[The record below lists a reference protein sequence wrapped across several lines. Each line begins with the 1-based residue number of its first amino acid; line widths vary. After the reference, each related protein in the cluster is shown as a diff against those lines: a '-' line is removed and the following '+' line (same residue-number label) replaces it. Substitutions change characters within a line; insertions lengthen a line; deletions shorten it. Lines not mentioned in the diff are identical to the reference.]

1 MGLPARKLP
10 PDSMFRKLCLGQCA
24 DIWKHVTQHVCS
36 QRTVKK
42 IRGNLYWYTQ
52 LQQSEVEQKRSE
64 NELERRRQLLQ
75 DISGVTSEIQ
85 QLDLQIEMAQRQ
97 LASDESAI
105 EQTQEK
111 IRDVKKRILLLR
123 AYSNWR
129 AKERKKLRENIV
141 KINHSL
147 ERCQHVSSQARSEVV
162 LGSIFVESNG
172 SGNSS
177 SAVPESEVLRDV
189 KKACIMRYEFIRSLL
204 YDETLGSLLGSE
216 EQKKASY
223 QLWLSLVEKIASSHP
238 PNHILQTL
246 EHLAAQ
252 NAHELHDLTDSL
264 SIPKDLEKL
273 KFRVESS
280 HLQDV
285 SAASAGQPS
294 VQWLLQEGW
303 GNCEKLWVQ
312 QLPLQALQKKLSAVL
327 ASVLQETYPLLSDGA
342 GSANP
347 SRAALEL
354 ELKAVKAMAYR
365 DALLEQCQE
374 LGEAAA
380 LKQQEVRELQQKLRC
395 ILDFR
400 ELVVEKQDQI
410 RALVKGNSCSK
421 SQLKKSRA
429 EIESFIREKLLRHE
443 ASVESESSKLRNAVS
458 REVKQFSL
466 VALPCLQLRTFGDV
480 QRVPAHKLSI
490 RKLTG
495 GSQNETR
502 VLRNAGQSLAF
513 PFYKAP
519 ERLAYHVAEIK
530 LELRYLQVQL
540 SCRNSTLQ
548 GAEQHKPSSAP
559 DVRALLQLLR
569 EHDQEQVER
578 LLPRIQRLMQLNTQG
593 LKYEKE
599 VRGTISAW
607 WEQPAQFSL
616 PGEKRLGL
624 TLQQWLE
631 RWVLG
636 VKTLQQKHWS

>member
-1 MGLPARKLP
+1 MWVPAGLPVWIPL
-10 PDSMFRKLCLGQCA
+10 SL
-24 DIWKHVTQHVCS
+24 
-36 QRTVKK
+36 
-42 IRGNLYWYTQ
+42 
-52 LQQSEVEQKRSE
+52 SETVEQKRSE

-429 EIESFIREKLLRHE
+429 E
-443 ASVESESSKLRNAVS
+443 
-458 REVKQFSL
+458 
-466 VALPCLQLRTFGDV
+466 V
-480 QRVPAHKLSI
+480 QPFFFFFK
-490 RKLTG
+490 KYFC
-495 GSQNETR
+495 ET
-502 VLRNAGQSLAF
+502 
-513 PFYKAP
+513 P
-519 ERLAYHVAEIK
+519 I
-530 LELRYLQVQL
+530 
-540 SCRNSTLQ
+540 
-548 GAEQHKPSSAP
+548 
-559 DVRALLQLLR
+559 
-569 EHDQEQVER
+569 
-578 LLPRIQRLMQLNTQG
+578 
-593 LKYEKE
+593 
-599 VRGTISAW
+599 
-607 WEQPAQFSL
+607 
-616 PGEKRLGL
+616 
-624 TLQQWLE
+624 
-631 RWVLG
+631 
-636 VKTLQQKHWS
+636 